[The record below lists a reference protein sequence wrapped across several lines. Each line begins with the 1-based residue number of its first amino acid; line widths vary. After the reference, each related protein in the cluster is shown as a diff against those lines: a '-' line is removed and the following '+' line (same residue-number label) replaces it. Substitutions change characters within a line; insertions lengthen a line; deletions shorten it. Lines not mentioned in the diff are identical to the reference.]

1 MATDTSNLI
10 VHKDIACGSNE
21 PNENRDSSTDTH
33 SLTSYHD
40 RACGLDIPPELL
52 SRHVSTDTR
61 TLISFRDNFSA
72 TTPINQTV
80 HVDAETQSPTATQH
94 DAASNTI
101 APAEQRHTGVQV
113 CAYFSLSLSL
123 SRFNSR

>member
-1 MATDTSNLI
+1 MATDTSTLI
-10 VHKDIACGSNE
+10 VHKDIACGPNE
-21 PNENRDSSTDTH
+21 SNENRDSSTDTH

-80 HVDAETQSPTATQH
+80 HVDAETQSSTATQH

-113 CAYFSLSLSL
+113 CEYIFFSPI
-123 SRFNSR
+123 